1 MYSNAD
7 TFIGSIE
14 CIMCYAI
21 ISPISQP
28 KHVAKEVKKSKKETK
43 NENPIYMCGHDW
55 CTFSI
60 RQKEYSATKFQFDTY
75 CIYRTEIL
83 M

>member
-14 CIMCYAI
+14 CIMCNAI

-28 KHVAKEVKKSKKETK
+28 KPVAKGKCPDSSFDQDIHFRSQKIRGQKIQKGNKE
-43 NENPIYMCGHDW
+43 
-55 CTFSI
+55 
-60 RQKEYSATKFQFDTY
+60 
-75 CIYRTEIL
+75 
-83 M
+83 